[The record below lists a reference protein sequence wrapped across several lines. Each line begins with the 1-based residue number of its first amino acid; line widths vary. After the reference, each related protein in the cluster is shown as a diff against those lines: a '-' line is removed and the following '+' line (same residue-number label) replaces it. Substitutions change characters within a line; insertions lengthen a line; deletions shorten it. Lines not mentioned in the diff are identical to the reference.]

1 MLNRVMLCSLGI
13 VLGAGLLLAHG
24 DATHLMGT
32 VSSIDTAKNIFV
44 IKQADGKTVSVMTD
58 KFTKYL
64 KSDSKPTPS
73 SELKVGVRV
82 VVDAKMDK
90 TAKMFVAEEVRVGVA
105 APAATAAKTA
115 SATKAAPQKAT
126 PSKP

>member
-1 MLNRVMLCSLGI
+1 MFKTLLLCSLSI

-44 IKQADGKTVSVMTD
+44 IKQSDGKTVSVMTD

-64 KSDSKPTPS
+64 KNDKPTPS

-82 VVDAKMDK
+82 VIDAKMDK

-105 APAATAAKTA
+105 APAAAAAKTA
-115 SATKAAPQKAT
+115 GATKAAPQKAA